1 MGNPTTAQRFG
12 RTTPTRLRIWT
23 AGVLVLAALSAA
35 AMTVAVADTQRG
47 IRRVEREAAPQAQ
60 VASDLYFAFSDLDAQ
75 TARIILT
82 TGDDDLASAQLD
94 AQLTFNQRLTDV
106 DGDLR
111 RAVAGTTGATD
122 QRMLQK
128 MLDDVASYHETAAA
142 AQWLDTTSPDT
153 RVGQAAPSALAFYSR
168 ATDLMHFD
176 LLPAAGAL
184 RDAFAVRL
192 SHDADEERAADS
204 RDTLLVLA
212 TGLALLG
219 TLVGFQYTY
228 RRRFRRTL
236 NPFLAVATVAT
247 LAVLAAGLMMITQQS
262 GRLQTAV
269 DRHMTPYLGIQHAR
283 AVAYDATGAANRH
296 AVAPKYGYDKGFAAD
311 AATLWGADGKG
322 LLATGL
328 QGSGPALTQ
337 TAESDWKA
345 VEADSEKVIRSVDR
359 GDVRSALQTA
369 TGIARG
375 QTAMDFYA
383 LDVHLGHAAAAQR
396 DAFEAG
402 LAEARSAASGWA
414 GMPVAVF
421 GLVMTLTLL
430 GVRPRLAEYR

>member
-1 MGNPTTAQRFG
+1 MG
-12 RTTPTRLRIWT
+12 
-23 AGVLVLAALSAA
+23 
-35 AMTVAVADTQRG
+35 
-47 IRRVEREAAPQAQ
+47 REAAPQAQ
-60 VASDLYFAFSDLDAQ
+60 VASDLYFALSDLDAQ

-111 RAVAGTTGATD
+111 RAIGGTTDATD
-122 QRMLQK
+122 QRVLQK

-153 RVGQAAPSALAFYSR
+153 RVGQAAPSTLAFYSR

-176 LLPAAGAL
+176 LLPAAGTL
-184 RDAFAVRL
+184 RDSFASRL
-192 SHDADEERAADS
+192 SRDTDEERDADS
-204 RDTLLVLA
+204 RDTLLVIA
-212 TGLALLG
+212 SGLALLG
-219 TLVGFQYTY
+219 ALGGLQYTSW
-228 RRRFRRTL
+228 RRFRRTL
-236 NPFLAVATVAT
+236 NPFLAVASV
-247 LAVLAAGLMMITQQS
+247 AGLLLLVSGLAMTTRQS
-262 GRLQTAV
+262 DRLHTAV

-283 AVAYDATGAANRH
+283 AVAYDATGAANRY

-311 AATLWGADGKG
+311 GAVLRGPDGKG

-328 QGSGPALTQ
+328 QGSEPTLAQ
-337 TAESDWKA
+337 TAESDWQA
-345 VEADSEKVIRSVDR
+345 VAADSEKVIRSVDQ
-359 GDVRSALQTA
+359 GDVTSALQTA

-383 LDVHLGHAAAAQR
+383 LDVHLGQAATAQR
-396 DAFEAG
+396 EAFEAG
-402 LAEARSAASGWA
+402 LADARSAASGWA
-414 GMPVAVF
+414 GVPVAVL
-421 GLVMTLTLL
+421 GLVMALTLL